1 MCEAV
6 ANNTRPGATH
16 VMKLLNILCAAL
28 GRRVPVLAQFH
39 IPALPTDHA
48 VFRAFM

>member
-39 IPALPTDHA
+39 IQALPTDHA